1 MVKSS
6 KSQKGSITQPLIK
19 ELVDMQ
25 KSDFKKLMTDHQV
38 PSVGSKPLAQP
49 DLYQDPGDGYNA
61 DFVFPQD

>member
-6 KSQKGSITQPLIK
+6 KSQMGSITQPLIK
-19 ELVDMQ
+19 ELVDRQ
-25 KSDFKKLMTDHQV
+25 KSGFKKLMTDQV